1 MDNKTFYYARVSSS
15 SQSLNRQI
23 DEFVKLGADEREI
36 ICDKES
42 GKDLDRVGYQAL
54 KNNMLR
60 NGDTLYIFSID
71 RLSRTKSHIHQELE
85 WFKEH
90 KIRLKILD
98 MPTTLVDFEGQEWIL
113 EMVNNILIEV
123 MSSLSQ
129 HERESIRERQ
139 ALGIEAARRRN
150 IHLGRPKLQKPENWD
165 VVIADYY
172 AKTISAKSA
181 MQLLG
186 LKQTSFYRLLKK
198 EKERNQASLNT

>member
-1 MDNKTFYYARVSSS
+1 MDNKTFYYARVSSC

-23 DEFVKLGADEREI
+23 DAFKKLGADEREI

-42 GKDLDRVGYQAL
+42 GQDLDRVGYQAL
-54 KNNMLR
+54 KNTMR
-60 NGDTLYIFSID
+60 RSGDTLYIFSID
-71 RLSRTKSHIHQELE
+71 RLSRRKSHIHQELQ

-98 MPTTLVDFEGQEWIL
+98 LPTTLVDFDGQEWIL

-123 MSSLSQ
+123 ISSVAQ
-129 HERESIRERQ
+129 QEREVTRERQ

-150 IHLGRPKLQKPENWD
+150 IHLGRPKLQKPDNWD

-172 AKTISAKSA
+172 TKTISAKSA
-181 MQLLG
+181 MELLG
-186 LKQTSFYRLLKK
+186 LKQTSFYRLLKQ
-198 EKERNQASLNT
+198 EKERNQASANT